1 MIVSD
6 VTGDGVPELLF
17 VEKSPYSEEYEE
29 YDALNIFTV
38 ENGAAKQIYYADHWE
53 TQVAG
58 GNVYSLF
65 QVDGESSL
73 YLCNGMQDEST
84 FEDYCRYVVQPDG
97 TLQEES
103 LMSRKREPNEDYS
116 VFLLPVVSTKYFLPS
131 TPHISSLFLN
141 VPNLRFTFL

>member
-1 MIVSD
+1 MVVKQLSKA
-6 VTGDGVPELLF
+6 VTLMGDIAQAQSVGCT
-17 VEKSPYSEEYEE
+17 
-29 YDALNIFTV
+29 D
-38 ENGAAKQIYYADHWE
+38 

-65 QVDGESSL
+65 QVDGESTL
-73 YLCNGMQDEST
+73 YSCNGMQDEST
-84 FEDYCRYVVQPDG
+84 FEDYCRYVVQSDG

-103 LMSRKREPNEDYS
+103 RMSRKRELNEDYS

-141 VPNLRFTFL
+141 VPNLRCTFL